1 VLICR
6 GELQLLKVFI
16 IRGIRAKSKQEE
28 KPGMNTGTFAV
39 STGSRMEFVDITSQ
53 VQKEVAQSG
62 VRDGICYI
70 YNPHTTAGLTINE
83 GADPAV
89 QDDIVAVLKKVIPHD
104 YPYKHMEGNSP
115 AHIMASLMGS
125 SVTVFVENGRLVL
138 GTWQKIFFCEFDGPR
153 SRKVIWK
160 LV

>member
-1 VLICR
+1 M
-6 GELQLLKVFI
+6 G
-16 IRGIRAKSKQEE
+16 
-28 KPGMNTGTFAV
+28 TGTFSV

-53 VQKEVAQSG
+53 VQNEVAQSG
-62 VRDGICYI
+62 IQNAICYI

-89 QDDIVAVLKKVIPHD
+89 QDDIVAVLKKIIPFEH
-104 YPYKHMEGNSP
+104 PYRHMEGNSP

-125 SVTVFVENGRLVL
+125 SVTVFIENGRLVL

-160 LV
+160 LL

>member
-1 VLICR
+1 M
-6 GELQLLKVFI
+6 G
-16 IRGIRAKSKQEE
+16 
-28 KPGMNTGTFAV
+28 TGTFSV

-53 VQKEVAQSG
+53 MQKEVVQSG
-62 VRDGICYI
+62 IRDAICYI

-89 QDDIVAVLKKVIPHD
+89 QDDIVAVLKKVIPMNH
-104 YPYKHMEGNSP
+104 PYKHMEGNSP

-153 SRKVIWK
+153 SRKVKVK

>member
-1 VLICR
+1 
-6 GELQLLKVFI
+6 
-16 IRGIRAKSKQEE
+16 
-28 KPGMNTGTFAV
+28 MTTGTFSL
-39 STGSRMEFVDITSQ
+39 STGSRMEFVDITSR
-53 VQKEVAQSG
+53 VQKEIVRSG
-62 VRDGICYI
+62 ISDAICYI

-89 QDDIVAVLKKVIPHD
+89 QDDIVAVLKKIIPFDHS
-104 YPYKHMEGNSP
+104 YKHMEGNSP

-125 SVTVFVENGRLVL
+125 SVTVFIENGALVL